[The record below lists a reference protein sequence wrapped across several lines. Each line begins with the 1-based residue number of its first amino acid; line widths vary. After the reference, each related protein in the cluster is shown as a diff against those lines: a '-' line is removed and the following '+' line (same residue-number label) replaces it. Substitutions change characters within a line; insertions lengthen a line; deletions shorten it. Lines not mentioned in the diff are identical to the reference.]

1 MSSFKSAVPVVH
13 LQETDSTSSYLTT
26 LSLHERVEEF
36 TVVKADFQTAGKGQ
50 RGNSW
55 ESEMGKNLL
64 FSIIFYPDFL
74 EIRKQFLLSQA
85 IALAIKEELDTFADG
100 FSIKWPNDIYWN
112 QQKICGTLIE
122 NDLLGSSIQKSIAG
136 IGININQKQFHS
148 GAPNPVSLWQITGK
162 EHDSIAILNGIIHR
176 IMDNYMLLKEEKAEE
191 VSKRYHH
198 ALFRRAGM
206 HRYKDHAGEFMASI
220 VCVKPEGTLVLK
232 DQTGQERKYMFKEVE
247 YIRMIPQKKT

>member
-122 NDLLGSSIQKSIAG
+122 NDLLGSSIQRSIAG

-148 GAPNPVSLWQITGK
+148 PAPNPVSLWQITGK
-162 EHDSIAILNGIIHR
+162 EHNLTIIQDGIIRR
-176 IMDNYMLLKEEKAEE
+176 IIANYRLLKEGKEKE
-191 VSKRYHH
+191 VSEHYHDS
-198 ALFRRAGM
+198 LFRKEGF
-206 HRYKDHAGEFMASI
+206 HAYWDESGEFMAAI
-220 VCVKPEGTLVLK
+220 VRVKPEGTLILRDEK
-232 DQTGQERKYMFKEVE
+232 GNEKGYAFKEVQ
-247 YIRMIPQKKT
+247 YIL